1 MVLEISADA
10 GAAIRRFGAAG
21 YPDEACGVLIGVS
34 HPSGDVR
41 VDEVTRGR
49 NLRSDRAR
57 DRYELDPGAI
67 VEAERAARA
76 RGLDVVGFW
85 HSHPDHPARPSDFD
99 TERAWPD
106 YVYVIVSSSAAGTG
120 DMRAWVLDEP
130 RGAFVESLIDDGAAG
145 EGRG

>member
-1 MVLEISADA
+1 MTVELAADA
-10 GAAIRRFGAAG
+10 GAAIRRFGGAA
-21 YPDEACGVLIGVS
+21 YPDEACGVLIGVM
-34 HPSGDVR
+34 PAGDVR
-41 VDEVTRGR
+41 IDEVTRGR
-49 NLRSDRAR
+49 NVRADRTR

-106 YVYVIVSSSAAGTG
+106 YVYVIVSTSSTGTG
-120 DMRAWVLDEP
+120 DLRAWILDEAE
-130 RGAFVESLIDDGAAG
+130 GAFAEAPVSVGSS
-145 EGRG
+145 